1 MPTVAQLRTSP
12 LTSADTG
19 QNLGLSRH
27 ASHVRR
33 CCTIFGEGTFKQKP
47 DVSVNKKLPDS
58 EEYRQADNSIIVLTI
73 PNIVQHRQ
81 TSPPRL
87 LLTEADNTINDDQDQ
102 DRVSRKSCVAA
113 VL

>member
-1 MPTVAQLRTSP
+1 MFDDVVQYLEKAPSSKNSLQIV
-12 LTSADTG
+12 
-19 QNLGLSRH
+19 
-27 ASHVRR
+27 
-33 CCTIFGEGTFKQKP
+33 KP
-47 DVSVNKKLPDS
+47 EVSVNKKLPDS

-102 DRVSRKSCVAA
+102 DRVSRKTCVAA